1 MGTKINYLKR
11 TANILNITE
20 DETRELSKRMYGH
33 FKKNGIK
40 KDEVLKSFFILGRI
54 YDRKE
59 KIRLETTAPLL
70 GFKNKGIQLYK
81 GKIVKLYDLKFS
93 THEIYKHL
101 TLKKDAPSLSTIKR
115 YIVALKKWRSNNG

>member
-1 MGTKINYLKR
+1 MGVKINYIKR
-11 TANILNITE
+11 ASTTLNLAE
-20 DETRELSKRMYGH
+20 DEIRELSKRMHGH
-33 FKKNGIK
+33 FVKNGIDR
-40 KDEVLKSFFILGRI
+40 DEIVKSFFILQKI
-54 YDRKE
+54 YERKE
-59 KIRLETTAPLL
+59 RIKEATTAPLL
-70 GFKNKGIQLYK
+70 DFKNKGIQLYK